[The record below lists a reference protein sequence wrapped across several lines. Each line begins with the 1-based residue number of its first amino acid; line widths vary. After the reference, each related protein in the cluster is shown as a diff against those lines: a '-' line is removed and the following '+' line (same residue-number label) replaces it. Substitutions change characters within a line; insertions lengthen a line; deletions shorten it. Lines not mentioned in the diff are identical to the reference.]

1 MRRNVVIRALI
12 AFIALTAGISGLITQ
27 SAHAQATNATAAQ
40 GIQISPALAQLNAD
54 PGKSYTVKVTVT
66 NVTSSNLVY
75 TTTIDDFKAKDETG
89 TPEILANDTL
99 PPTASVRTWIQAV
112 PQFNIGSQQQQIIN
126 AVINVPANAEPGGH
140 YGVIQFTGSAP
151 DLQSTGV
158 GLSVSAGLLVLIR
171 VSGDI
176 NESANLASF
185 STTTPKENQ
194 TFFFETGPINFVTRV
209 RNTGNVYIAPQGT
222 IELTNMFGKVISTMK
237 VNSDGSNVLSD
248 SIRRFENTYDKT
260 WMFGR
265 YTADL
270 TLGYGTKGEAITGE
284 TSFWVIP
291 YRLILVSLLIV
302 VTVVFVLTRVIRM
315 YNNYIIQAA
324 KKQNEKKPNEKKPKS
339 KTTTK
344 KK

>member
-222 IELTNMFGKVISTMK
+222 IELTNMWI
-237 VNSDGSNVLSD
+237 
-248 SIRRFENTYDKT
+248 EC
-260 WMFGR
+260 
-265 YTADL
+265 
-270 TLGYGTKGEAITGE
+270 
-284 TSFWVIP
+284 
-291 YRLILVSLLIV
+291 LI
-302 VTVVFVLTRVIRM
+302 
-315 YNNYIIQAA
+315 
-324 KKQNEKKPNEKKPKS
+324 
-339 KTTTK
+339 
-344 KK
+344 